1 MRIEM
6 GSYLRRQGASCF
18 VFVKVEMRRSIAAD
32 DAEEEEEEEEG
43 KGSLES
49 VRCGEEA
56 EVERAPNDI
65 RYEYSLTN

>member
-1 MRIEM
+1 
-6 GSYLRRQGASCF
+6 
-18 VFVKVEMRRSIAAD
+18 MRRSIAAD